1 MNPRM
6 LTAARETC
14 GYTQKQ
20 VADKSGVAQSLISK
34 AEIGSRPL
42 ANEEIE
48 KVAPSLRV
56 TPDLLLWPD
65 DIYGFGSAS
74 FFHRKQQSLSQRTLR
89 KIQAQVNLLRMR
101 LQRLMNAVDVE
112 NLALIP
118 HIDLDDAGGPQEIA
132 RRVRAAWRL
141 PMGPIGN
148 LVNAVELAGGVVA
161 RQDFKTHRINAISVW
176 HPGSFPLFVLNESL
190 TPERQRFVLAHELG
204 HMVMH
209 EGEPPRETTEH
220 QADLFA
226 EELLMPAAEIR
237 PQLEAVDLRKAAT
250 LKPYWKVP
258 MQSLI
263 LRAEHL
269 GLISTGRCR
278 SLHAYMNKL
287 GYLPIEPNPIER
299 EEPSV
304 IKEILS
310 VHLNDNGFS
319 AEELA
324 AALGMPVEDMLSQFL
339 GDESRP
345 LRLVR

>member
-6 LTAARETC
+6 LTAAREAC

-20 VADKSGVAQSLISK
+20 VSVKCGVPQSLISK

-42 ANEEIE
+42 TDEEIE
-48 KVAPSLRV
+48 KVAPTLRV
-56 TPDLLLWPD
+56 TPELLSWPD
-65 DIYGFGSAS
+65 DTYGFGSAS

-89 KIQAQVNLLRMR
+89 QIQAQVNLFRMR
-101 LQRLMNAVDVE
+101 LQRLMNAVDTD
-112 NLALIP
+112 NRGSIP
-118 HIDLDDAGGPQEIA
+118 HIDVDEVGGPQEIA

-141 PMGPIGN
+141 PMGPLGN

-161 RQDFKTHRINAISVW
+161 RQNFGTHRINAISVW

-190 TPERQRFVLAHELG
+190 TPERQRFVLGHELG

-209 EGEPPRETTEH
+209 EGEPPRETAERE
-220 QADLFA
+220 ADLFA
-226 EELLMPAAEIR
+226 EELLMPSAEVR
-237 PQLEAVDLRKAAT
+237 AQLEAIDLRKAAA

-258 MQSLI
+258 MQSLV

-269 GLISTGRCR
+269 GLIPTSRCR

-287 GYLPIEPNPIER
+287 GYLPIEPNPLER

-304 IKEILS
+304 IASILS
-310 VHLNDNGFS
+310 WHLDENGFS
-319 AEELA
+319 TEELA
-324 AALGMPVEDMLSQFL
+324 AALGMPVEDMLLQFS
-339 GDESRP
+339 GSKGHP